1 MYPMESLSPRALALA
16 ELIGRVAA
24 TTQFRAIAA
33 AKALA
38 RGATRRWQGHLD
50 LRRLQDMDDRLL
62 EDIGIERH
70 EIARAV
76 GQAPW
81 LDHRVR

>member
-16 ELIGRVAA
+16 ELVARVAA
-24 TTQFRAIAA
+24 TTQFHAVAA
-33 AKALA
+33 AKALV
-38 RGATRRWQGHLD
+38 RGAARRWQGHLD

-62 EDIGIERH
+62 EDIGVERY

-76 GQAPW
+76 GRAPW

>member
-1 MYPMESLSPRALALA
+1 MYPMESLSPRAVALA
-16 ELIGRVAA
+16 ELVA
-24 TTQFRAIAA
+24 RAA
-33 AKALA
+33 AALA
-38 RGATRRWQGHLD
+38 RGAARRWQGHQD

-62 EDIGIERH
+62 EDLGVERY

-76 GQAPW
+76 GKAPW